1 MDDIVHNDK
10 PTSKALEDSGV
21 ISMRLIIPKTGVNAF
36 LRIVCFLWR
45 IQDWSIV

>member
-45 IQDWSIV
+45 IQD

>member
-10 PTSKALEDSGV
+10 PTSKALED
-21 ISMRLIIPKTGVNAF
+21 SMRLIIPKTGVNAF

-45 IQDWSIV
+45 IQD